1 MVKKK
6 LPGILEYFIH
16 DQVEDDPSFSYRS
29 MFGWYGIYRYWKIF
43 SILVWNQL
51 YFKVW
56 ENNKQDYLDYWSE
69 AFKYKKKTWVVWVM
83 SYYELPEDVMENREL
98 LFEWIEKSLSVE
110 SKTKKKTKKD
120 TELDKK
126 ILEFL
131 LEIPKWKVSSYK
143 NLWIRFN
150 VHPRK
155 IASVMKYNKNP
166 EIYPCYK
173 ILADSGKLS
182 WYNTDRWID
191 EKIEKLET
199 DGIEI
204 TNGVVDKKYFI

>member
-6 LPGILEYFIH
+6 IPEILEYFIH
-16 DQVEDDPSFSYRS
+16 DLVEDDPSFKYKS

-56 ENNKQDYLDYWSE
+56 ENNKQDFLDYKSE
-69 AFKYKKKTWVVWVM
+69 PFRYKKKSWVVWVM
-83 SYYELPEDVMENREL
+83 SYYQLPEEILENWEL

-110 SKTKKKTKKD
+110 TKIKKKTKKD
-120 TELDKK
+120 RELDQK

-131 LEIPKWKVSSYK
+131 CEMPKWKVSSYK
-143 NLWIRFN
+143 NLWVRFG

-166 EIYPCYK
+166 VIYPCYK
-173 ILADSGKLS
+173 ILADSGKIS
-182 WYNTDRWID
+182 GYNTDRWIE
-191 EKIEKLET
+191 EKIEKLQS
-199 DGIEI
+199 DGIKVVKGI
-204 TNGVVDKKYFI
+204 VDKKYFI

>member
-16 DQVEDDPSFSYRS
+16 DQLEDDPSFSYRS
-29 MFGWYGIYRYWKIF
+29 MFGGYGIYRYGKIF
-43 SILVWNQL
+43 SILLGNQL
-51 YFKVW
+51 YFKVG
-56 ENNKQDYLDYWSE
+56 ENNRQDYLDYGSE
-69 AFKYKKKTWVVWVM
+69 AFKYKKKTGVVGVM

-110 SKTKKKTKKD
+110 TKTKKKTQKD
-120 TELDKK
+120 RELDKK

-131 LEIPKWKVSSYK
+131 QEIPKGKVSSYK
-143 NLWIRFN
+143 NLGIRFE

-155 IASVMKYNKNP
+155 IASVMKYNKSP
-166 EIYPCYK
+166 GIYPCYK
-173 ILADSGKLS
+173 VLADSGKLS
-182 WYNTDRWID
+182 GYNTDRGVE
-191 EKIEKLET
+191 EKVEKLQA

-204 TNGVVDKKYFI
+204 INGTVDKKYFI